1 MRGSPLLRVLLVV
14 IALLAVLW
22 PLRSL
27 TTHRAE
33 GPSTT
38 TQTVAPS
45 ESNVHLVLTSTSFPF
60 TFEVSHLGKTIWKG
74 EATESSIARDV
85 KLAFPAEGIDLLVD
99 VRRQSDKQCAVRLDV
114 AVDNSDTTSK
124 TLWGTSSINGVLTFA
139 KP

>member
-14 IALLAVLW
+14 ITLLAVLW
-22 PLRSL
+22 PLRNL

-33 GPSTT
+33 GPSAT
-38 TQTVAPS
+38 TQTAATS
-45 ESNVHLVLTSTSFPF
+45 ESNVRLVLTSTLFPF

-85 KLAFPAEGIDLLVD
+85 KLAFPAEGIDLLVE
-99 VRRQSDKQCAVRLDV
+99 VRWQSDKQGAVKLDV
-114 AVDNSDTTSK
+114 AVDNSDAVSK
-124 TLWGTSSINGVLTFA
+124 TLWGTSSVNGVLTFV